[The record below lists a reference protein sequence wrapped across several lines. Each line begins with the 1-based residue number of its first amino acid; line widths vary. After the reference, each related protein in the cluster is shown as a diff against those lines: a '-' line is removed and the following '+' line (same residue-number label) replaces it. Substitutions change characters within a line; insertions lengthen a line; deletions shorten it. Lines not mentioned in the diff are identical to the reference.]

1 MSTARDVLLDVDGL
15 AVALRARPDERLV
28 DGVSLSVA
36 RGECLGVVGE
46 SGSGKSLTLRA
57 LVGLL
62 PTGVERVA
70 GTLRFATA
78 GAATPAPYDP
88 ATIRG
93 RAIGMVFQDPARSL
107 NPRLRI
113 RQTIGEP
120 LRQHRRV
127 RDCAVTAR
135 VLELLRDVGVRD
147 PERIAEA
154 YPHQLS
160 GGQRQRALIAAALAC
175 EPELLLCDE
184 PTTALDVTTQAQIL
198 VLLRQL
204 AVERGLALV
213 FVSHDL
219 AVISQIADR
228 VAVMYAGQIVE
239 SGATAQA
246 LRAPR
251 HPYTLGLV
259 RSVPRLAG
267 PRGRLVAIPGRPPS
281 PGESTPGCAFATRC
295 DFATDACRDA
305 PISLRPAADDRLVR
319 CIHSDRVAAAGQEV
333 SHGAA

>member
-1 MSTARDVLLDVDGL
+1 MPTARDALLDVEGL

-36 RGECLGVVGE
+36 RGECLGLVGE

-70 GTLRFATA
+70 GTLRFAGA
-78 GAATPAPYDP
+78 GPATETPYDP
-88 ATIRG
+88 ARIRG
-93 RAIGMVFQDPARSL
+93 RGIGMVFQDPARSL

-120 LRQHRRV
+120 LRQHRSVPR
-127 RDCAVTAR
+127 RDVAR
-135 VLELLRDVGVRD
+135 HVIGLLRDVGVRD
-147 PERIAEA
+147 PERVADA

-198 VLLRQL
+198 TLLRRL

-219 AVISQIADR
+219 AVIAQIADR

-239 SGATAQA
+239 TGTTAQA
-246 LRAPR
+246 LRAPC

-259 RSVPRLAG
+259 RSVPRLASSRG
-267 PRGRLVAIPGRPPS
+267 PLAAIPGRPPG
-281 PGESTPGCAFATRC
+281 PAEVTTGCTFAARC
-295 DFATDACRDA
+295 AFATDACRRA
-305 PISLRPAADDRLVR
+305 SIPLHASPDDRLVR
-319 CIHSDRVAAAGQEV
+319 CIHGDRVAAARREV